1 MIIKV
6 FAAEPPKK
14 ETPVFPCIM
23 QETGSPRY
31 AWFLDRNKAIWLS
44 GEGIAGQN
52 VGMCAVDSD
61 FERFEHWKR
70 MDAGFTISLI
80 QE

>member
-1 MIIKV
+1 MIIKA
-6 FAAEPPKK
+6 FADQPPKK
-14 ETPVFPCIM
+14 ETPLFPCIM
-23 QETGSPRY
+23 QETSTLRF

-44 GEGIAGQN
+44 DTSIAGMD
-52 VGMCAVDSD
+52 VGMLAVDSD
-61 FERFEHWKR
+61 SERFKCWKR